1 MISVLRR
8 GDAGAVADTAAR
20 IIAEH
25 VRGKP
30 ETTLGLATGRTQ
42 ELVYARLAALCAAGE
57 VSFAQ
62 AAFFSLDEY
71 LGLAADHPASFNAFL
86 HRHFYDRVD
95 ADPARIDRLDGVAI
109 DRRAEVARY
118 EGAIAAAG
126 GIDLQLLGIGTN
138 GHIAFNEPMS
148 DFQSRTRVV
157 VLEPSTV
164 ERNSAFFAAGE
175 RVPSHALTMGIGTIL
190 DSSAALLVAVGKD
203 KAISLQAMI
212 EGPIDPRCPASAL
225 RLHPRVTV
233 VCDADAASLLAK
245 P

>member
-8 GDAGAVADTAAR
+8 GDARAVADTAAR
-20 IIAEH
+20 IIAEQ
-25 VRGKP
+25 VRARP
-30 ETTLGLATGRTQ
+30 ETVLGLATGQTQ
-42 ELVYARLAALCAAGE
+42 ELVYARLAALRAAGE
-57 VSFAQ
+57 VSFGKV
-62 AAFFSLDEY
+62 AFFSLDEY
-71 LGLAADHPASFNAFL
+71 LGLGADHPASFNAFL

-95 ADPARIDRLDGVAI
+95 ADPARIDRLDGTAI
-109 DRRAEVARY
+109 DGQAEAARY

-148 DFQSRTRVV
+148 DFRSRTRVV
-157 VLEPSTV
+157 ALEPSTV
-164 ERNSAFFAAGE
+164 ERNSAFFGASE
-175 RVPSHALTMGIGTIL
+175 RVPLHALTMGIGTIL
-190 DSSAALLVAVGKD
+190 DSGAALLVAVGKD
-203 KAISLQAMI
+203 KAISLRAMI

-233 VCDADAASLLAK
+233 VCDADAASLLTK